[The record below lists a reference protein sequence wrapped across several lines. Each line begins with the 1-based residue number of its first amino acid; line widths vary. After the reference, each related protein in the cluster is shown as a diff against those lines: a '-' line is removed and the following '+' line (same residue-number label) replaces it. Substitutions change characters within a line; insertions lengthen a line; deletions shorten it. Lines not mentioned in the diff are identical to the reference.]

1 MRSRKEKNYIL
12 HVSKSCNII
21 IIELSE
27 KIDGTHEYRII
38 IQDHWSY
45 PADVKGR
52 VRKSFQSQKQIG
64 QTENYF
70 QRIGLLI
77 LSSNHWHVPGVL

>member
-38 IQDHWSY
+38 IQDRS
-45 PADVKGR
+45 AV
-52 VRKSFQSQKQIG
+52 F
-64 QTENYF
+64 
-70 QRIGLLI
+70 
-77 LSSNHWHVPGVL
+77 